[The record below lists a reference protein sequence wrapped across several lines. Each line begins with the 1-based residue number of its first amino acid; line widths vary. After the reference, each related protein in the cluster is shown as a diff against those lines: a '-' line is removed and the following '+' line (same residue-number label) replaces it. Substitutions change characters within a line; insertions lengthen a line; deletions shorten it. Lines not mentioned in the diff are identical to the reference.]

1 MTGHHLIRIVA
12 GIFVAGS
19 LALPGGAVAANY
31 TGTGGGP
38 ETTANAPYRSSVG
51 QTVPPGRAAAPEVD
65 PGSRTERQ
73 KRLDTV
79 LESICD
85 RC

>member
-1 MTGHHLIRIVA
+1 MTGQRFTRLVA
-12 GIFVAGS
+12 GIVIAGS

-38 ETTANAPYRSSVG
+38 ETTANAPYRSAVG
-51 QTVPPGRAAAPEVD
+51 QTVPPGRATAPEVD

-79 LESICD
+79 LESVCD